1 MKKLFAILIALVAI
15 NIHVSANEYKVNDNT
30 VDQMFANATSV
41 STTQI
46 ADFSSFPVPQSEL
59 RRSSKNGWIAWALT
73 FTASFGVCGVHR
85 LYLGSNT
92 GVFIVYFCT
101 AGGCGIIQTVDW
113 VVLLIGALNNDISK
127 YEDNEKL
134 FMW

>member
-15 NIHVSANEYKVNDNT
+15 NIHVSANEYKVNDRA

-46 ADFSSFPVPQSEL
+46 ADFSSLPTPQSEL
-59 RRSSKNGWIAWALT
+59 RRSSKNAWVAWALT
-73 FTASFGVCGVHR
+73 YTAAVGVCGIHR

-92 GVFIVYFCT
+92 GVFIAYLCT
-101 AGGCGIIQTVDW
+101 GGGCGIIQTVDW